1 MRLFRTVNDLPEFKH
16 GVLTIGT
23 FDGVHQGHQQII
35 ERINQEAKQNGGE
48 SILLTFHPH
57 PRLVINPNDTSLKL
71 LNTLDEKIALLEQYG
86 VDNLIIAPF
95 SREFSQL
102 TAEQYVN
109 DFLLG
114 QICPAEI
121 VIGYDH
127 KFGNDRRGDIDLL
140 RSIAEP
146 KGVKV
151 EEISKQTVDDIAVS
165 STKVRKA
172 LQNRDVEKANSLMG
186 HNYVIH
192 GTVVHGKKNGRKIGY
207 PTANVETGN
216 PNKLIPANGVY
227 VAKVE
232 VDGQKLGGML
242 SVGTNPT
249 FDGTE
254 QTIEVHIF
262 DMNSDIYGKDIAI
275 EFIASIR
282 EEKKFSSVEALVEQ
296 MKEDERISRKML
308 Y

>member
-35 ERINQEAKQNGGE
+35 ERINEKAKASNGE

-71 LNTLDEKIALLEQYG
+71 LNTLNEKIALLEQYG

-95 SREFSQL
+95 SKEFSQL

-114 QICPAEI
+114 QIRPSEI

-172 LQNRDVEKANSLMG
+172 LQGREIEKANSLLG
-186 HNYVIH
+186 HEYVLH
-192 GTVVHGKKNGRKIGY
+192 GKVVHGKKNGRKIGY
-207 PTANVETGN
+207 PTANIDTGN

-227 VAKVE
+227 VVRVE

-249 FDGTE
+249 FEGTE
-254 QTIEVHIF
+254 QTVEVHIF
-262 DMNSDIYGKDIAI
+262 DMNSDIYGKDIAVT
-275 EFIASIR
+275 FIASIR
-282 EEKKFSSVEALVEQ
+282 EEKKYDSVDALVEQ